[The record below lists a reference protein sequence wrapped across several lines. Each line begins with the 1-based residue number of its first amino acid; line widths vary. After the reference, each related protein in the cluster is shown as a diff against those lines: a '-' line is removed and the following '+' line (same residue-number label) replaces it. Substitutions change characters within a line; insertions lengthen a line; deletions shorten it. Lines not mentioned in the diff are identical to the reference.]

1 MRTFVFN
8 NIPKN
13 MKTLAFAASSSRA
26 SLNKQLVAH
35 ALDRI
40 ESDEKQLLDLN
51 DFPLPLYSID
61 LEKENGIPAHVIKF
75 AELIDSSDLIL
86 ISLAEHNGSYTAVFK
101 NLLDW
106 LSRNK
111 SKCFENKKMILL
123 STSPGPRGGR
133 GVMDAALDRFP
144 RHGADILGHF
154 CLPNFKE
161 NFDAAQGIVNAE
173 LNDIFLEILNTKA

>member
-1 MRTFVFN
+1 
-8 NIPKN
+8 

-75 AELIDSSDLIL
+75 AEHIESADLIL
-86 ISLAEHNGSYTAVFK
+86 ISFAEHNGSYTAVFK

-106 LSRNK
+106 LSRHK
-111 SKCFENKKMILL
+111 SKCFENKKMIFL

-144 RHGADILGHF
+144 RHSAEILGHF
-154 CLPNFKE
+154 CLPNFND
-161 NFDAAQGIVNAE
+161 NFDAVQGIVHSE
-173 LNDIFLEILNTKA
+173 LKDTFLEILNIKA

>member
-1 MRTFVFN
+1 
-8 NIPKN
+8 
-13 MKTLAFAASSSRA
+13 MKTLAFAASSSRT
-26 SLNKQLVAH
+26 SINKQLVAQ

-51 DFPLPLYSID
+51 DFTLPIYSID
-61 LEKENGIPAHVIKF
+61 LEKENGIPAPVIRF
-75 AELIDSSDLIL
+75 AEYIDSSDLIL

-144 RHGADILGHF
+144 RHDAEILGHF
-154 CLPNFKE
+154 CLPNFNE
-161 NFDAAQGIVNAE
+161 NFDKAEGIVHSE
-173 LNDIFLEILNTKA
+173 LNEAFLEILNIKA